1 MKPAV
6 TKSKLVAIISILVII
21 GIACGIL
28 TCIMIS
34 PSKDLRTP
42 FIPGLIGQP
51 VPEKKIIDITIEVDE
66 YNLSFIHNRTLVSV
80 TYDEVSVYPDL
91 EMAMHG
97 VTNDPNAWNYGHRVV
112 KWLEGN
118 ESDIHRFYLAAC
130 GNRTWD
136 DCYPNPPIYEYHGQ
150 YYMISYDRIGSHTVG
165 SCERGNYN
173 CTGSEK
179 QDDPTVIPL
188 PPVRKGDQFL
198 FTRQIPVKD
207 VPEARVWLMG
217 NQYLTIE
224 TVPVRFDGSID
235 YSLNTTNVPPG
246 RYYILI
252 QVPATD
258 ARYDIIFDNQSG
270 SGTLYNIKKT
280 GIYGNGGE
288 SHGIFT
294 FHVARTMDARTLLN
308 TMLQEF
314 NAPGVSD
321 TAFSY
326 SLEITN
332 PFIRIDSDSSYA
344 TGKNI
349 TINGTTNFPANSLLL
364 VQCRPQEITMDSPAF
379 FSTVSVAP
387 GKDQNHWSVTLDSS
401 QFAGGRY
408 VISVKP
414 ADATSAYEQFAA
426 FSIIP
431 QQSTMK

>member
-6 TKSKLVAIISILVII
+6 KKSKLVAIISILVII
-21 GIACGIL
+21 GIAGGSL
-28 TCIMIS
+28 TWIMIS
-34 PSKDLRTP
+34 TAKDPHIL
-42 FIPGLIGQP
+42 FLPGLNDQP
-51 VPEKKIIDITIEVDE
+51 EPEKKIIDITIEVDE

-97 VTNDPNAWNYGHRVV
+97 VTNDPNAWKYGHRVV
-112 KWLEGN
+112 KWLDGN

-130 GNRTWD
+130 GNKTWD
-136 DCYPNPPIYEYHGQ
+136 DCYPNPPLYKYHGQ

-179 QDDPTVIPL
+179 QDNPAVIPL
-188 PPVRKGDQFL
+188 PHVRKGDQFL
-198 FTRQIPVKD
+198 FTRQIPGTE

-224 TVPVRFDGSID
+224 TVPVRIDGSID

-246 RYYILI
+246 QYYILI

-258 ARYDIIFDNQSG
+258 GRYDIMFDNQSR
-270 SGTLYNIKKT
+270 SGTLYNMKKT
-280 GIYGNGGE
+280 GSPGNGGE
-288 SHGIFT
+288 SRVIFT
-294 FHVARTMDARTLLN
+294 FHVARTMDARNLLK
-308 TMLQEF
+308 TMIQEF
-314 NAPGVSD
+314 GSPGVGD
-321 TAFSY
+321 KAFTY

-332 PFIRIDSDSSYA
+332 PFILINSDSWYV
-344 TGKNI
+344 TGKSI
-349 TINGTTNFPANSLLL
+349 TINGTTNFPANSLLR
-364 VQCRPQEITMDSPAF
+364 VQCRPQEDTMDSPAF
-379 FSTVSVAP
+379 FSIVSVAP
-387 GKDQNHWSVTLDSS
+387 GKEQNHWSVTMDSS

-414 ADATSAYEQFAA
+414 VDAASAYEQFAA
-426 FSIIP
+426 FSITP
-431 QQSTMK
+431 PQSTMK